1 MGLRCSTHP
10 TYFQVFR
17 KNRSSQTIMPRVI
30 RTAVSFVVVLVAY
43 WVYAL
48 AVVPWIEPSATLAD
62 SGPITD
68 RQRAAGK
75 NLADNRLGPYKHL
88 FPPGAWQRKSP
99 KILDSDR
106 VKLLMQDY
114 RTLDDGRMEII
125 PCTLIFTPKKTNA
138 EPGSADPPPIVLD
151 APEGAILQF
160 DGPFDLKRI
169 KIGRLTGGDLKGR
182 VTIRGEGNQPG
193 PEDNLLIITR
203 DVHLTEQTITTPHA
217 VDFRWGPNYGR
228 GRQLRI
234 KLLTDDDSEATNAR
248 GPKVTGIESVELAHI
263 ERLHLELGQSK
274 ASDRAEKKDAKE
286 PSLLQSSSALPVE
299 ITCRGPFRF
308 NAIKK
313 TATFEDQVNV
323 LRVHPD
329 GPSDQL
335 NCELL
340 SVFFVERPQSS
351 LEGVEE
357 SKGKSKKK
365 SAGSLD
371 LVAQRIEARGHPV
384 ILNAPSKQ
392 LEARGER
399 LEYDLLTGRIV
410 LEDPREVML
419 KHEASEIRARNLQY
433 ESAGPGRLGQIVAD
447 GPGWLRGQ
455 MAERPGE
462 QLEARW
468 GRQLSVRPDKE
479 RPDEGNHVISLTG
492 GAMLSFRAIGGLE
505 AEEIHFWLT
514 ETPPQDPSQQAELQ
528 PDRMLARNDV
538 RVRSPEFS
546 AAVEQMEIWFENLPP
561 AQGSDWKAEGG
572 KPKAEPTAQTPGQP
586 AQPGQ
591 PAPSTVPLP
600 NEPPAAPRRHFD
612 VVGRLL
618 QARLVLRDEED
629 PELSEL
635 TIEEGVRFVETQTAK
650 AGERPMVITGDRL
663 HAVDAG
669 QPHATV
675 TVTGRPAHFEAR
687 GLALEGSNLNLNR
700 GTNRLWIDGPGQ
712 MLVPIDKDLQGQPLP
727 QPGVMKVRWQER
739 MTFDGRTARFEERV
753 TATGT
758 QQLLR
763 TETLEIH
770 FRRPISFSSD
780 QVESEP
786 EVEQLLCRGGV
797 FMENTAMDETGQKS
811 HDTMEVLDLAIN
823 LISGAMTAGGPGWL
837 CSVHRATN
845 EMTGE
850 MSGEMAGA
858 DSQGLPD
865 SSELR
870 CLQVHFQ
877 GSITGNIR
885 QREMTFHDRVRLAY
899 APADSWNTTLDL
911 DDIESLGPEGML
923 MSCERLTVS
932 QMSDPPDTWWELE
945 AAENVVAEGQPESG
959 TYSVQAARV
968 TYDQRKDLMVLE
980 GDGRSDATLSRQQQI
995 GGPRTE
1001 AAARKIFYSPE
1012 TGRLRTE
1019 GVRSGKFEG
1028 LPPGSDR

>member
-1 MGLRCSTHP
+1 
-10 TYFQVFR
+10 
-17 KNRSSQTIMPRVI
+17 MPRII
-30 RTAVSFVVVLVAY
+30 RTAVSFVIVLVAY
-43 WVYAL
+43 WIYAL
-48 AVVPWIEPSATLAD
+48 VAVPWIEPSATLAD
-62 SGPITD
+62 STPITD
-68 RQRAAGK
+68 RERAAGR

-114 RTLDDGRMEII
+114 RTLGDGRMEII
-125 PCTLIFTPKKTNA
+125 PCTLIFTPKRANA

-169 KIGRLTGGDLKGR
+169 KIGRLTEGTLKGR
-182 VTIRGEGNQPG
+182 VTIRSEGNRPG
-193 PEDNLLIITR
+193 PEDNLLIVTR
-203 DVHLTEQTITTPHA
+203 DIHLTERTITTPHA
-217 VDFRWGPNYGR
+217 VDFRRGPNYGR

-234 KLLTDDDSEATNAR
+234 KLLADDDSEAANAR

-263 ERLHLELGQSK
+263 ERLHLELGQTE
-274 ASDRAEKKDAKE
+274 ASDRKETKDAKE
-286 PSLLQSSSALPVE
+286 PSLLQSTSDLPVE
-299 ITCRGPFRF
+299 VTCRGPFRF
-308 NAIKK
+308 NAINKK
-313 TATFEDQVNV
+313 ATFEDQVNV

-329 GPSDQL
+329 GPSDHL

-340 SVFFVERPQSS
+340 SIFFVERAKS
-351 LEGVEE
+351 LPEGAKEP
-357 SKGKSKKK
+357 KGKRNKKP
-365 SAGSLD
+365 AGSLD

-384 ILNAPSKQ
+384 IVNAPSEQ

-410 LEDPREVML
+410 LDDPREVML
-419 KHEASEIRARNLQY
+419 KQKASEIRARNLQY
-433 ESAGPGRLGQIVAD
+433 ESAGPGRLGQIVAE

-455 MAERPGE
+455 MADRPGE

-479 RPDEGNHVISLTG
+479 GPDEGNHVISLTG
-492 GAMLSFRAIGGLE
+492 GAKLSFRAIGGLE
-505 AEEIHFWLT
+505 AEEIHFWFT
-514 ETPPQDPSQQAELQ
+514 ELPPEEPSQDPELQ

-538 RVRSPEFS
+538 QVRSPEFS
-546 AAVEQMEIWFENLPP
+546 AAVEQMEVWFENLPP

-572 KPKAEPTAQTPGQP
+572 KPKAETTAQTPGQP
-586 AQPGQ
+586 GQ
-591 PAPSTVPLP
+591 TAPSAVPLH
-600 NEPPAAPRRHFD
+600 NDPPSAPRQHFE
-612 VVGRLL
+612 VAGRLL
-618 QARLVLRDEED
+618 RAKLLLREAEN

-635 TIEEGVRFVETQTAK
+635 TVEDRVRFVETQTAK
-650 AGERPMVITGDRL
+650 AGERPMLITGDRL

-687 GLALEGSNLNLNR
+687 GLALDGSNLNLNR

-712 MLVPIDKDLQGQPLP
+712 MLVPIDKDLQGGQPLP

-739 MTFDGRTARFEERV
+739 MAFDGRTARFEERV
-753 TATGT
+753 TATGP

-780 QVESEP
+780 QVENDHED
-786 EVEQLLCRGGV
+786 EQLLCRGGV
-797 FMENTAMDETGQKS
+797 FMESTALDEAGQKS
-811 HDTMEVLDLAIN
+811 HETMEVVDLAIN
-823 LISGAMTAGGPGWL
+823 QISGAMTASGPGWL

-845 EMTGE
+845 EITGNVSE
-850 MSGEMAGA
+850 EAAGA
-858 DSQGLPD
+858 DSPG
-865 SSELR
+865 LR

-877 GSITGNIR
+877 GSITGNIH
-885 QREMTFHDRVRLAY
+885 QTEMTFHDRVRLAY
-899 APADSWNTTLDL
+899 APADSWNTTLDV

-923 MSCERLTVS
+923 MSCERLTVA
-932 QMSDPPDTWWELE
+932 QMTAAQVTATQVSGPPDTWWELE
-945 AAENVVAEGQPESG
+945 AAENVVAEGQPDSG
-959 TYSVQAARV
+959 TYSVRAARV

-980 GDGRSDATLSRQQQI
+980 GDGRSDAILSRQQRI
-995 GGPRTE
+995 GGRRTE
-1001 AAARKIFYSPE
+1001 AAARKIFYSPK

-1019 GVRSGKFEG
+1019 DVRSGTLDG
-1028 LPPGSDR
+1028 LPLGSDR